1 MEKSNLESSCNE
13 EYILYFAIGSM
24 MNPTSLGFRNIF
36 PVESFPGEI
45 LDYKIK
51 FFGAAGMAEA
61 FPEENQSFHGVIHK
75 LNKQQMELL
84 D

>member
-36 PVESFPGEI
+36 PVESFPG
-45 LDYKIK
+45 
-51 FFGAAGMAEA
+51 
-61 FPEENQSFHGVIHK
+61 
-75 LNKQQMELL
+75 
-84 D
+84 